1 MTRLHLDDDE
11 RAYLDLLHGGPQ
23 ATTNWAYRVLADPHA
38 DAADKIT
45 AKAIVHRCDPAPT
58 WPEDTVIADAPAG
71 MVLATIAVVALTS
84 GAVGACIGAAFAWA
98 VTR

>member
-38 DAADKIT
+38 DAADTIT
-45 AKAIVHRCDPAPT
+45 AKAIVHRCGPAPT
-58 WPEDTVIADAPAG
+58 WPEDDDRLMGLAG
-71 MVLATIAVVALTS
+71 LCVVALTS
-84 GAVGACIGAAFAWA
+84 GAVGVCIGAAAFWA